1 MILHFHRSRNSCHFS
16 ENSRQNNSGPILT
29 VGLLSQPLLFMMR
42 YENFISKISFQEK
55 SCRAKN
61 ERSKVINIEMGDS
74 DEIILNGKSE
84 VQDRRRR
91 SKDPEPSKL

>member
-1 MILHFHRSRNSCHFS
+1 
-16 ENSRQNNSGPILT
+16 
-29 VGLLSQPLLFMMR
+29 MMR
-42 YENFISKISFQEK
+42 YNAKFLTFPPLKLLLEK